1 MRLSLLSV
9 AAAGLACCSASGA
22 TSSQSAAAEWFNWN
36 TLQHC
41 EPWTFSRPTTEGQ
54 VADLVRAATA
64 GGHRVKTVGAG
75 HSFSAITLT
84 DGLMLQL
91 DALDAPLS
99 VTPLDPSAPW
109 TPGSPSKPASGS
121 AAVQIQAGMRVHV
134 LNSFLAS
141 KGLALENTGAIALQ
155 SVAGATSTS
164 THGTGRSLGS
174 MATSIL
180 GLRLVLANGTTLDAS
195 ANQNPQVFRVARVGL
210 GALGVIVRV
219 TVRAVPL
226 FKLRRTATP
235 YSLKEFLP
243 WVYPQAFNRW
253 ERMQWYFTP
262 RTDSATLLLREVVP
276 FDTPIVDC
284 WNGSSRLAWR
294 DPFAGQDDAWLE
306 RPVASSV
313 GVVTGPE
320 GPTPV
325 VPLAAGSQRG
335 ASSSEAAPV
344 PTGPSVE
351 CVDLSYRALAHQTDD
366 YDLYEEME
374 IFVDTNASQGLIE
387 EFIAFQDSTPLPAQP
402 TGSQPWAPF
411 SLFTGMRYV
420 AQDDIPLSMMNGRST
435 AVISFITLGNHTH
448 PADPATFA
456 HFAEQLERMGSAEDG
471 RWHWGKMNWAT
482 SADTTRVYPNEAVEQ
497 FLELR
502 AQLDPTGAFLD
513 DYLVQRLP
521 KTGTA
526 A

>member
-1 MRLSLLSV
+1 MRLLLLAV
-9 AAAGLACCSASGA
+9 AAAGLAGTTAKA
-22 TSSQSAAAEWFNWN
+22 PQSAAAEWFNWN

-41 EPWTFSRPTTEGQ
+41 EPWTFSRPTTEAQ
-54 VADLVRAATA
+54 VADLVRAASA
-64 GGHRVKTVGAG
+64 AGHRIKTVGAG
-75 HSFSAITLT
+75 HSFSGITLT

-121 AAVQIQAGMRVHV
+121 AAVEVQAGMRVHV

-164 THGTGRSLGS
+164 THGTGRNLGS

-180 GLRLVLANGTTLDAS
+180 GLRLVLANGTVLDAS
-195 ANQNPQVFRVARVGL
+195 ASLNPGVFRVARVGL

-235 YSLKEFLP
+235 YSLKELLP
-243 WVYPQAFNRW
+243 WVWPQAFDRW

-262 RTDSATLLLREVVP
+262 RTDSATLLLREAVP

-284 WNGSSRLAWR
+284 WNGSAKLAWR
-294 DPFAGQDDAWLE
+294 DPFADK
-306 RPVASSV
+306 VADWHPYANASDV
-313 GVVTGPE
+313 QVVSGPE

-325 VPLAAGSQRG
+325 VPQASRRRGDTQAGG
-335 ASSSEAAPV
+335 AEPV

-374 IFVDTNASQGLIE
+374 VFVDANASQALME
-387 EFIAFQDSTPLPAQP
+387 EFIAFQNSTPLPPQP
-402 TGSQPWAPF
+402 AGSQPWAKYA
-411 SLFTGMRYV
+411 LFTGMRYV
-420 AQDDIPLSMMNGRST
+420 AKDDIALSMMNGRDT
-435 AVISFITLGNHTH
+435 GVISFITLGNHTH
-448 PADPATFA
+448 PADPSTFA
-456 HFAEQLERMGSAEDG
+456 HFAEQLERLSNADGG

-482 SADTTRVYPNEAVEQ
+482 AADTARVYPASSVSQ

-502 AQLDPTGAFLD
+502 AQLDPSGAFLD

-521 KTGTA
+521 NTGSVA
-526 A
+526 R

>member
-1 MRLSLLSV
+1 MRLLLLAV
-9 AAAGLACCSASGA
+9 VAAGLAGTSASP
-22 TSSQSAAAEWFNWN
+22 TQSTAEWFNWN

-41 EPWTFSRPTTEGQ
+41 EPWTFSRPTTEAQ
-54 VADLVRAATA
+54 VADLVRTASAA
-64 GGHRVKTVGAG
+64 GHRIKTVGAG
-75 HSFSAITLT
+75 HSFSGITLT

-91 DALDAPLS
+91 DALDAPLA

-121 AAVQIQAGMRVHV
+121 AAVQVQAGMRVHV

-141 KGLALENTGAIALQ
+141 KGLALENTGAIAMQ

-164 THGTGRSLGS
+164 THGTGRNLGS

-180 GLRLVLANGTTLDAS
+180 GLRLVLANGTVLDAS
-195 ANQNPQVFRVARVGL
+195 SALNPDVFRVSRVGL

-235 YSLKEFLP
+235 FSLKEFLP
-243 WVYPQAFNRW
+243 WVWPQAFNRW

-284 WNGSSRLAWR
+284 WNGSAQLVWR
-294 DPFAGQDDAWLE
+294 DPFAHQADE
-306 RPVASSV
+306 RHPHANASDV
-313 GVVTGPE
+313 RVVTGPE
-320 GPTPV
+320 GPTPL
-325 VPLAAGSQRG
+325 VPRASHAHRG
-335 ASSSEAAPV
+335 GEEEGAEPV

-374 IFVDTNASQGLIE
+374 IFVDANASQSLME
-387 EFIAFQDSTPLPAQP
+387 AFIAFQDSTPLPPQP
-402 TGSQPWAPF
+402 TGNQPWAEY

-420 AQDDIPLSMMNGRST
+420 ARDDIALSMMNGRDT
-435 AVISFITLGNHTH
+435 GVISFITLGNHTH
-448 PADPATFA
+448 PANPGTFS
-456 HFAEQLERMGSAEDG
+456 HFAEQLERMGNAESG

-482 SADTTRVYPNEAVEQ
+482 SADTARVYPGASVSQ

-502 AQLDPTGAFLD
+502 AQLDPSGAFLD

-521 KTGTA
+521 KTGEA